1 MIPISL
7 TLKGIYS
14 YQDKEQTIKF
24 NHLTDAGIFGIFGSV
39 GSGKSTILEALSYA
53 LYGETERLNRRE
65 NRGYNMMN
73 LKSSNLLID
82 FIFQGGDQNSEYRF
96 MVKGRRNS
104 KNFTDVK
111 AFNREAFK
119 KQNNQWIPIS
129 ADSTEEIIGLNY
141 LNFRRT
147 VIIPQGKFQEFLQLG
162 DADRTKMMKEL
173 FHLERFDLSFKVRA
187 KELENDEKISFL
199 EGELNQLVDIVAEK
213 LIETNTQI
221 EKLEVL
227 LKQNKIELEGV
238 QKQNEDFNKT
248 QELFTRIKHA
258 NKHYNDIRINSRKYE
273 LLDNELREYNYCIL
287 NFKSLIENKKR
298 AKNQNTELTT
308 ELQTLHNRFTKLK
321 KQIANEK
328 ETLKQLK
335 PKFDSRE
342 KLKTQ
347 AEELEKLL
355 KVTEIESTCA
365 KLSGRIK
372 NGEQTSQNTL
382 LKIEQLS
389 KNKIEFQ
396 NSIKETR
403 TKLPDLGILSKIKD
417 WYTNNNHLRNEQAS
431 IKKEKEENTK
441 IIKGYKNELNVLTV
455 KILPSLDSLDENLI
469 AKAIE
474 QTTQEVEY
482 KFTEI
487 DNQIKDF
494 QIRKSLSEYAQ
505 NLHDG
510 DSCPVCGSN
519 SHPDKLEEK
528 DISGKIKA
536 LNNQKAVL
544 KNEMQSLTDF
554 EKKTAE
560 YRFKIDSLNEL
571 LEKQEQKSL
580 EIEQKIEVQ
589 QKTYPAKEKIKESVV
604 DNKFEQARLLQEKLE
619 KYETELF
626 DLEKSYEKEL
636 ADKEKFENAL
646 NQFKRDLSSEH
657 AKKETLSAQI
667 TNVDIQIWQSIGKS
681 KIEEEIKDL
690 LKQYNQLTLDFK
702 YIERSLN
709 NSRTE
714 YSKYEGI
721 IQTKETDLKLN
732 KQELE
737 NISIKLENGISKSDF
752 QDENQIENIL
762 KKDLDIEKTAK
773 EIDEFNQKL
782 FSLKEQLRNLQEQ
795 AKGKEYDAQKHEQIT
810 IKLNELKAVA
820 EKQGKELGSLE
831 KDKKT
836 LTKKL
841 NEKQRLEKEHR
852 KLKLRA
858 DNIASLKS
866 LFKGSGFVNYVSSVY
881 LQNLI
886 NAANERFFRLTNQKL
901 QLELTEDNNFEIRDF
916 LNEGK
921 TRSVKTLSGG
931 QTFQASLSLALA
943 LADNIQSLTHSG
955 HNFFF
960 LDEGFGSLDRES
972 LSVVFS
978 SLKTLRKE
986 NRIVGVIS
994 HVEDL
999 QQEVE
1004 TYLKIENNQEK
1015 GSLITKSWE

>member
-1 MIPISL
+1 
-7 TLKGIYS
+7 
-14 YQDKEQTIKF
+14 
-24 NHLTDAGIFGIFGSV
+24 
-39 GSGKSTILEALSYA
+39 
-53 LYGETERLNRRE
+53 
-65 NRGYNMMN
+65 
-73 LKSSNLLID
+73 
-82 FIFQGGDQNSEYRF
+82 
-96 MVKGRRNS
+96 
-104 KNFTDVK
+104 
-111 AFNREAFK
+111 
-119 KQNNQWIPIS
+119 
-129 ADSTEEIIGLNY
+129 
-141 LNFRRT
+141 
-147 VIIPQGKFQEFLQLG
+147 
-162 DADRTKMMKEL
+162 
-173 FHLERFDLSFKVRA
+173 
-187 KELENDEKISFL
+187 
-199 EGELNQLVDIVAEK
+199 
-213 LIETNTQI
+213 
-221 EKLEVL
+221 
-227 LKQNKIELEGV
+227 
-238 QKQNEDFNKT
+238 
-248 QELFTRIKHA
+248 
-258 NKHYNDIRINSRKYE
+258 
-273 LLDNELREYNYCIL
+273 
-287 NFKSLIENKKR
+287 
-298 AKNQNTELTT
+298 NTELTT

-721 IQTKETDLKLN
+721 IQTKEADLKLN

>member
-82 FIFQGGDQNSEYRF
+82 FIFQGGDLNSEYRF

-721 IQTKETDLKLN
+721 IQTKEADLKLN

-773 EIDEFNQKL
+773 EIDEFNQNL